1 MREMFSPGTA
11 VTTAATL
18 LLLVSSGCTGSRM
31 AAELTDLGYEWV
43 PIPGG
48 TYMMG
53 DTWEGT
59 NPDAIPAHP
68 VSVPDL
74 DVSRYETTVAQYD
87 WFTARTGRPMWQPD
101 NPDRG
106 ARAISEVVWQEGVD
120 FCTYIGG
127 RLPTEQEWEYLAAG
141 GPDKQK
147 FPGTDNAEEVED
159 YARYRENALAEA
171 FVVGSREPNRFG
183 LFDMGGNV
191 AEWISAYYEKYP
203 APGQE
208 PIWHDLE
215 TFDMRL
221 VRGGGFSSE
230 LAVTATYWRAGTL
243 QDIRSPSIGFR
254 CVRDR

>member
-1 MREMFSPGTA
+1 MRIPEFPS
-11 VTTAATL
+11 ATL
-18 LLLVSSGCTGSRM
+18 SLAAALVMLLCSGCTGSRM
-31 AAELTDLGYEWV
+31 AAELADLGYEWV
-43 PIPGG
+43 SVPGG

-68 VSVPDL
+68 VEVPDL

-87 WFTARTGRPMWQPD
+87 WFTDRTGQPRWQPE
-101 NPDRG
+101 NPNRG
-106 ARAISEVVWQEGVD
+106 KRAISEVVWQEAVD
-120 FCTYIGG
+120 FCAYIGG

-141 GPDKQK
+141 GTDKQK
-147 FPGTDNAEEVED
+147 FPGTDDPDEAED
-159 YARYRENALAEA
+159 YVRYRLNALAESFA
-171 FVVGSREPNRFG
+171 VGTRQPNRFG

-191 AEWISAYYEKYP
+191 AEWVSAYYEKYP
-203 APGQE
+203 EPGQE
-208 PIWHDLE
+208 PVWHDLDV
-215 TFDMRL
+215 FDMRL